1 MANIQVPVLG
11 SDRSMIDYSAKTG
24 YPITSW
30 PTLVVIDKEMVLKH
44 GLNGW
49 NGAAIDAWVSSLL

>member
-11 SDRSMIDYSAKTG
+11 SDRNMIDYSAKTG

-30 PTLVVIDKEMVLKH
+30 PTLVVIDKQMVLRH
-44 GLNGW
+44 M
-49 NGAAIDAWVSSLL
+49 V